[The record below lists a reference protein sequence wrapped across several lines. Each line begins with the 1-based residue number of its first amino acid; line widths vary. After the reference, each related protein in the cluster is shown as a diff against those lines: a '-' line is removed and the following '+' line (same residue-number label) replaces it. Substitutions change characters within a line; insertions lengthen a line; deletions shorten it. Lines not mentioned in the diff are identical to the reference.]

1 LLKERPFGEE
11 VVMTT
16 QQAPHTTPLSP
27 TPRWRR
33 VLSLPK
39 TTDGWWAVGLAA
51 PALALTVY
59 FPLSEVFG
67 WTFLRPEVAETGSSD
82 QYGILIL
89 AWILSAVLGGV
100 FGLIAVLRSQEERSL
115 LVRIA
120 MVPMVIVPALPIAF
134 LVDWL
139 SWMLRHEVVPIVPT
153 VLFLVGMMALIAAS
167 HFLQRHSE
175 RYGLG
180 GTISSVASFVG
191 FALIVVGALIEIIG
205 ILMGV
210 GLWAATVGLAG
221 LAIVTLRARVVPWWG
236 GVALIAA
243 NPLLVLIWLVPNLGG
258 IWLVAVPMLVA
269 GFAVLLAARRRK
281 ERPARVR

>member
-1 LLKERPFGEE
+1 
-11 VVMTT
+11 M
-16 QQAPHTTPLSP
+16 
-27 TPRWRR
+27 
-33 VLSLPK
+33 PK
-39 TTDGWWAVGLAA
+39 TTDGWIAVGLAV
-51 PALALTVY
+51 PALVLTVF

-67 WTFLRPEVAETGSSD
+67 WTFLRPGVVAETGSSD
-82 QYGILIL
+82 QYPILIL

-100 FGLIAVLRSQEERSL
+100 FGLISVLRSQERSIF
-115 LVRIA
+115 VRIA

-139 SWMLRHEVVPIVPT
+139 SWMLRHEVVPIVPA
-153 VLFLVGMMALIAAS
+153 VLLLVGMMALIAAS
-167 HFLQRHSE
+167 HFVQRHSE
-175 RYGLG
+175 RYGPG

-191 FALIVVGALIEIIG
+191 FALILVGALIGIIVNL
-205 ILMGV
+205 IGV
-210 GLWAATVGLAG
+210 GLWAATVGLAA

-258 IWLVAVPMLVA
+258 IWLVVVPMLVA
-269 GFAVLLAARRRK
+269 GFAVFLAARRRT